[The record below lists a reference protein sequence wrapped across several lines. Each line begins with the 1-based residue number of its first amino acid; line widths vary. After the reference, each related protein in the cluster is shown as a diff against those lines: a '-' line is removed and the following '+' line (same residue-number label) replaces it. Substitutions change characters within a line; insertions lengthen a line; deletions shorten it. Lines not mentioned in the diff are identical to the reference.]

1 MESAKNVTKLADE
14 VQRAAKPNSRRK
26 VMVMAIAIPLGTVAV
41 VLVCYAFQTLRMKAM
56 KNKKALKI
64 RPENYKSG

>member
-1 MESAKNVTKLADE
+1 
-14 VQRAAKPNSRRK
+14 
-26 VMVMAIAIPLGTVAV
+26 MVMAIAIPLGTVAV